1 MEYENNSIMTNSKL
15 LRQLISYGIIGCIS
29 SGTDAILFAFL
40 VYSVGAPE
48 LAVNIFTVCVGITIS
63 FFLNRRFTF
72 KMKDHTARRYAR
84 FFAVGMC
91 GLLLSELIIWAGNA
105 ANIETIITK
114 LVSIIIV
121 AIFQFV
127 LNKTISFKE
136 IN

>member
-1 MEYENNSIMTNSKL
+1 MRYEINNIANSKL
-15 LRQLISYGIIGCIS
+15 LKQLMSYGIIGCIS
-29 SGTDAILFAFL
+29 SGTDAILFAYL
-40 VYSVGAPE
+40 VYSLQAPE

-72 KMKDHTARRYAR
+72 KMKDHTARRYTR

-91 GLLLSELIIWAGNA
+91 GLLLSEMIIWAGNT
-105 ANIETIITK
+105 ANVETLITK
-114 LVSIIIV
+114 LISIVIV

-136 IN
+136 ID